1 MKMEDGSQCI
11 MNIETFAYMLVK
23 NLESAS
29 AVTVEHLTADGDLL
43 RIATSDNSQF
53 IIKIGKCDTE
63 QETFF
68 QDMDETN
75 SRIYGIFEGV
85 TNSWEYNHVMMQN
98 NMDLDWLAEKLERE
112 DYQKLEDD
120 ILRFCLKNDKLVFR
134 MGFRYAW
141 SLFSECAGK

>member
-1 MKMEDGSQCI
+1 MKKEDGSRYI
-11 MNIETFAYMLVK
+11 MNRT
-23 NLESAS
+23 
-29 AVTVEHLTADGDLL
+29 
-43 RIATSDNSQF
+43 
-53 IIKIGKCDTE
+53 GKCDIE
-63 QETFF
+63 QETFL

-75 SRIYGIFEGV
+75 SRIYGIFEEF

-98 NMDLDWLAEKLERE
+98 NMDLDWLEEKLERE